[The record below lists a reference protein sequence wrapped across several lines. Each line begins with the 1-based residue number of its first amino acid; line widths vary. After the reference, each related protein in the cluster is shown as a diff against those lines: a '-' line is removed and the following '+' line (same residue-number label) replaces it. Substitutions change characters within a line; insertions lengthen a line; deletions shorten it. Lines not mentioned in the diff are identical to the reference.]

1 LWRRRNPS
9 PPLFPP
15 GGLPPEPPP
24 DRTAQCTDKGHGRL
38 EQRTLRTTTLL
49 TLHPKWPGLK
59 QGFELTRQRTRHGE
73 TTREV
78 IDGITSLPENEPNA
92 QRLLG
97 LTREHWGIENRLH
110 YVRDVTLGEDGCRVR
125 KGSAP
130 QVLAAVRNAVIHLL
144 AGVEAAS
151 PAAAI
156 RRLNNHPEEAL
167 ALLDLPQLE

>member
-1 LWRRRNPS
+1 L

-15 GGLPPEPPP
+15 AGLPPEPPP
-24 DRTAQCTDKGHGRL
+24 ERTAQSTDKGHGRI

-49 TLHPKWPGLK
+49 TLHQKWPGLK
-59 QGFELTRQRTRHGE
+59 QGFELTRQRTLHGE

-78 IDGITSLPENEPNA
+78 IYGITSLPENEANA
-92 QRLLG
+92 QKLLG
-97 LTREHWGIENRLH
+97 LTRGHWGIENRLH

-151 PAAAI
+151 TAAAI
-156 RRLNNHPEEAL
+156 RRLNHHPEEAL